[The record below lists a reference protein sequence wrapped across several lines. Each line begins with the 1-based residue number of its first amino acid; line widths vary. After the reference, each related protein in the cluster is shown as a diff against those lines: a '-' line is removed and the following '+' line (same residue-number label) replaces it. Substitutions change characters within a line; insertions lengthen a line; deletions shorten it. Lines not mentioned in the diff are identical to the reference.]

1 MIRLVFSVYSLV
13 LCIDFQYEPT
23 NLQFV
28 LGWGGVWR
36 SRDNLLRMAES
47 ETPIHKYHDTIHTR
61 EIHFPC
67 SHHHNKTLAVYF
79 PARFCRLRTKYK
91 GRSSRKYLISWS
103 KLAEICDICSITA
116 AMIRWVFF
124 RMISTNFI
132 CCPQQVK
139 GASEICKYFGEIK
152 LFKFVGY
159 KFISTGSWGE
169 VSLQIKCK

>member
-28 LGWGGVWR
+28 LGWGEYEGAEITFSEWR
-36 SRDNLLRMAES
+36 SQKHRYINTMIQYTQE
-47 ETPIHKYHDTIHTR
+47 KYISHAPTI
-61 EIHFPC
+61 
-67 SHHHNKTLAVYF
+67 SVYF
-79 PARFCRLRTKYK
+79 PTRFCRLRTKYK

-116 AMIRWVFF
+116 AVIRWVFF